1 MKKLLAIL
9 AVCFVAVSCQWWHE
23 TFDSPEDCAKWYSEQ
38 IQEAYED
45 GDVEEA
51 VELLGDFME
60 WYAGLDAADQ
70 AKVDRYAAGLDGA
83 NYGGGYY
90 DDYDYDDDYGW

>member
-38 IQEAYED
+38 VQEAYED

-51 VELLGDFME
+51 LELLGDFME

-70 AKVDRYAAGLDGA
+70 AKVDRFVD
-83 NYGGGYY
+83 GGGSWFGT